1 MSGRPVSGLQR
12 QVLRLYRDALRVA
25 RSKPSEQ
32 RTSLEAHIRAELDKY
47 SINPLSSSLAC
58 PLPPELLLFFAKPLA
73 RKRPLLVRNGPSLF
87 NLCGILWH

>member
-32 RTSLEAHIRAELDKY
+32 RTSLEAHIRAELDKNRGVKKTDFRTIEY
-47 SINPLSSSLAC
+47 LLRQANKQLDLFRLSQTESVGYKFSNV
-58 PLPPELLLFFAKPLA
+58 PTE
-73 RKRPLLVRNGPSLF
+73 
-87 NLCGILWH
+87 